1 LDHGPEGD
9 PAARIPH
16 AEALPAAAQ
25 AISRAIDAGD
35 IPGAVLCV
43 GDADGI
49 VHLRAFG
56 HRALEPAPELMTAD
70 TVFDLASL
78 TKPVATATSVMKLVE
93 EGKLDPDAPVSR
105 YLPEFG
111 QNGKEQVTVGELLLH
126 RGGLIADNHLRDYAD
141 GAPKAMQRIWALK
154 LTDPPNTRFRYTDV
168 GYIVLGEL
176 VRKVSGQ
183 KLDDFAVARIFAPL
197 GMTSTAYTPLPDWR
211 PRLAP
216 TTKDADGWRRGR
228 VHDPR
233 AELLGGVAGHAGLFA
248 SAADLARYCRMLL
261 NGGELDG
268 VRVLRSETVAAMTV
282 HHRFDGQAR
291 TYGFDADTGY
301 SSARGDRFDSTQTV
315 GHTGFTGPMLWVD
328 PANKVF
334 VIFLCSRLHPDG
346 KGSVLALRR
355 KVATAAAEA
364 MLGRETTS
372 SDR

>member
-1 LDHGPEGD
+1 
-9 PAARIPH
+9 
-16 AEALPAAAQ
+16 
-25 AISRAIDAGD
+25 
-35 IPGAVLCV
+35 VLCV

-56 HRALEPAPELMTAD
+56 HRALQPAPQLMTTD

-78 TKPVATATSVMKLVE
+78 TKPVATATSVMKLVGD
-93 EGKLDPDAPVSR
+93 GKVELSAPVMQ

-111 QNGKEQVTVGELLLH
+111 RSGKKDVTVGELLLH
-126 RGGLIADNHLRDYAD
+126 RGGLIADNHLRDYSD
-141 GAPKAMQRIWALK
+141 GGSAAMQRIWALQ
-154 LTDPPNTRFRYTDV
+154 LTDPPGTRFRYSDV

-176 VRKVSGQ
+176 VRTVSGQ
-183 KLDDFAVARIFAPL
+183 RLDDFAAARIFAPL
-197 GMTSTAYTPLPDWR
+197 GMTSTAYTPPSAWR
-211 PRLAP
+211 PRIAP

-233 AELLGGVAGHAGLFA
+233 AERLGGVAGHAGLFA
-248 SAADLARYCRMLL
+248 SAGDLARYCRMLL
-261 NGGELDG
+261 NAGELDG
-268 VRVLRSETVAAMTV
+268 VRVLKSETVAAMTA

-301 SSARGDRFDSTQTV
+301 SSARGDRFDSTQTF
-315 GHTGFTGPMLWVD
+315 GHTGFTGPMLWID
-328 PANKVF
+328 PVNKVF

-364 MLGRETTS
+364 MLGPAR
-372 SDR
+372 